1 MTHSTTVNRASDRE
15 LVVTRMFDAPA
26 HAVFNAWTTPALM
39 QQWWAPQSFGMVLS
53 ACEMDVRVGGRY
65 RFEFATAGPAPMV
78 FFGRYL
84 EVVPGSRLVWTNE
97 ESDGGAVT
105 TITFDE
111 RDGRT
116 LLTMHE
122 LHPSKQALD
131 EAFDGTNACAPEQ
144 FAQLDGLLAG

>member
-15 LVVTRMFDAPA
+15 LVVTRMFDAPT
-26 HAVFNAWTTPALM
+26 HSVFNAWTTPALL
-39 QQWWAPQSFGMVLS
+39 QQWWALKSLGMTLKSCVL
-53 ACEMDVRVGGRY
+53 DLRVGGRY
-65 RFEFATAGPAPMV
+65 RFEFESAGPEPLA
-78 FFGRYL
+78 FFCRYL

-111 RDGRT
+111 RDGGT

-144 FAQLDGLLAG
+144 FAPLDGLLAG

>member
-15 LVVTRMFDAPA
+15 LVVTRMFDAPT
-26 HAVFNAWTTPALM
+26 HEVFNAWTTPALLR
-39 QQWWAPQSFGMVLS
+39 QWWAPKSFGMALRS
-53 ACEMDVRVGGRY
+53 CELDLRVGGRY
-65 RFEFATAGPAPMV
+65 RFEFESAGPEPMV

-111 RDGRT
+111 RDGGT

-122 LHPSKQALD
+122 MHPSKQALD